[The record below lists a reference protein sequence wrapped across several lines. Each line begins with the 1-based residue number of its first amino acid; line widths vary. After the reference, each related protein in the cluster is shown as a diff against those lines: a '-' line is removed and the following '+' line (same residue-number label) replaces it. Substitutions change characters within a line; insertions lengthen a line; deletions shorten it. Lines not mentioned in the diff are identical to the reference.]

1 MLYPKAL
8 GHLIK
13 CFALFQLSTLT
24 IRLGAIAQ
32 PVVGVD
38 DSLPGDGLRV
48 DVEVGELVLLV
59 LGQLV
64 GIGFVDAKLLQT
76 PDLKEKQTWLN
87 SRSQSL
93 LWLNAMLVSSTRI
106 EKKKAHHTVGH
117 NPTTSRTLICRH
129 GLQPLPNF

>member
-1 MLYPKAL
+1 M
-8 GHLIK
+8 
-13 CFALFQLSTLT
+13 T
-24 IRLGAIAQ
+24 ICQGAIVQ

-76 PDLKEKQTWLN
+76 PDLKVKQTWLN

-106 EKKKAHHTVGH
+106 EKKKAQHTVGH
-117 NPTTSRTLICRH
+117 KPPTSRA
-129 GLQPLPNF
+129 